1 MVLQKRLDYG
11 FSGFQVPDVPRSTR
25 SARGRRLFKR
35 KVEDR
40 QMCAFELL
48 ATVAGDLLQERDSC
62 AHSNTSPGTAGPVIA
77 QDTVKQEPQDK
88 EAPLKVEPC
97 DPGSCDESV
106 FVSDGALHGHNG
118 NCTSK
123 ESTHVSY
130 VEGFEI
136 ASNSDFSAKVSCA
149 ERTKEDGNQKVNLS
163 CKVNGSAC
171 NESSSKDK
179 FSHGIEQRLASDE
192 QKMVNGTAQDTCSSE
207 YVMDL
212 DNKPPALVSS
222 DSSAE
227 VPFSGDHIPCSYF
240 PKSWDNV
247 QLVNK
252 DDDENS
258 SECTQPSTRTMN
270 AFRSLSRIGDRRI
283 RKILASKYWKVAP
296 RLKDGELSNSE
307 TRRVFHNRKGCYT
320 RQRSQRNSPYI
331 RRKLFKRCST
341 STCDGGLSS
350 EDISKSL
357 VKGVNGDGIAS
368 VSQASSSVVGQ
379 EASFHSR
386 GSHVKLSIK
395 SFRVP
400 ELFIEVSEMETVG
413 SLKRAVLEAV
423 TAILGG
429 GVHVGVVL
437 QGKKVRDDNKTLLQ
451 TGISHHDKL
460 ETLGF
465 TLEPTL
471 PPTPTTPT
479 PTSTPP
485 ALCHEDPP
493 HLVPQEIQNS
503 SSSDRGSVPPP
514 ADGSVDKTLTDSRA
528 LVPIPT
534 RVEALSVVPLQRK
547 SRQSELV
554 QRRMRRPFS
563 VSEVEALVQAVEKLG
578 TGRWRDVKLCA
589 FDNAKHR
596 TYVDLKDKWKT
607 LVHTARISPQQ
618 RRGEP
623 VPQELLDRV
632 LAAHAYWAHQ
642 QVKVQMKQQNEQ
654 YLLI

>member
-11 FSGFQVPDVPRSTR
+11 FSGFQVPAVPRSTR

-48 ATVAGDLLQERDSC
+48 ATVAGDLLQERDNC
-62 AHSNTSPGTAGPVIA
+62 AHSNASLGIAGPVIA
-77 QDTVKQEPQDK
+77 QDTVKQEPHDK
-88 EAPLKVEPC
+88 EALLKLEPC

-106 FVSDGALHGHNG
+106 FVSDGALQGHNG

-123 ESTHVSY
+123 ASTHVSY

-136 ASNSDFSAKVSCA
+136 ASNSDFSAKVSCV
-149 ERTKEDGNQKVNLS
+149 ERTTKDGNQKVNLS
-163 CKVNGSAC
+163 CKVSVSAC

-179 FSHGIEQRLASDE
+179 FSHGIEQQLASDE

-207 YVMDL
+207 YVIDL

-247 QLVNK
+247 QLVTK

-296 RLKDGELSNSE
+296 RLKDRELSNSE

-320 RQRSQRNSPYI
+320 RQRSQRNSPYM
-331 RRKLFKRCST
+331 RRKLFKCCST

-357 VKGVNGDGIAS
+357 VKGVNGDEAAS
-368 VSQASSSVVGQ
+368 VSQASSSIAGQ
-379 EASFHSR
+379 EASFQSR
-386 GSHVKLSIK
+386 CSHVKLSIK

-400 ELFIEVSEMETVG
+400 ELFIDVSEMETVG
-413 SLKRAVLEAV
+413 SLKRAVLEAL

-460 ETLGF
+460 DTLGF
-465 TLEPTL
+465 TLEPT
-471 PPTPTTPT
+471 PTPT

-485 ALCHEDPP
+485 AICHEDSP
-493 HLVPQEIQNS
+493 HLVPREIRNS
-503 SSSDRGSVPPP
+503 SSSDKGSLQPPLG
-514 ADGSVDKTLTDSRA
+514 DGSVDITTTDSRA
-528 LVPIPT
+528 LVPIPP
-534 RVEALSVVPLQRK
+534 RVEPLTVAPLQRK

-632 LAAHAYWAHQ
+632 LAAHAYWTQQ
-642 QVKVQMKQQNEQ
+642 QVKVQLKQQSEQ
-654 YLLI
+654 YFLI